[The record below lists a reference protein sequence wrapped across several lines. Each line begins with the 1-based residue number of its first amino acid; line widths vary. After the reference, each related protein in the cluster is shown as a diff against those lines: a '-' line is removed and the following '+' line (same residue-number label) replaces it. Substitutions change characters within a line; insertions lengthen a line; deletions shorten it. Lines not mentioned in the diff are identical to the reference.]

1 MPGTRTAYPIS
12 MRVVDSQGNLVGY
25 LPETISSQVLDFAAA
40 VHAIYDPVWNTRANF
55 TTDNPVITIG
65 RMAIETDTGCVK
77 IGDGV
82 TAYNSLR
89 YFNISSAP
97 NGTPIR
103 MTAAQFT
110 AANPVLGD
118 GIFGIES
125 DTGYSKLGDGS
136 TAWNSLEYFTTK
148 VGTVTFELD
157 S

>member
-1 MPGTRTAYPIS
+1 
-12 MRVVDSQGNLVGY
+12 
-25 LPETISSQVLDFAAA
+25 
-40 VHAIYDPVWNTRANF
+40 
-55 TTDNPVITIG
+55 
-65 RMAIETDTGCVK
+65 MAIETDTGCVK

-89 YFNISSAP
+89 YFNSSAP

-110 AANPVLGD
+110 AANPTLGD